1 MSGRAAQA
9 PVPGVP
15 VPLVEVL
22 EVPDPV
28 IVVVV
33 VVATGVAGALG
44 LCELPV
50 LGWVVLPLLPE
61 LPVVSGPVTPDGVAE
76 PLTGWDAP
84 VEASVPGAAEFVPA
98 PPPAIGVW
106 VAPGSVMLEGFGVAA
121 PELTD
126 AGGVTVARAF
136 RPAGVF
142 RRGWGATDTTIRTG
156 TSLVA
161 AACAEI
167 VPE

>member
-9 PVPGVP
+9 PVPDVP

-28 IVVVV
+28 MVV
-33 VVATGVAGALG
+33 VVATGVPGALG

-61 LPVVSGPVTPDGVAE
+61 LLPVVSGPVAPDGVAE
-76 PLTGWDAP
+76 PLTGWAVP
-84 VEASVPGAAEFVPA
+84 VEAPLPGVAEFVPA

-106 VAPGSVMLEGFGVAA
+106 LAPGTVMLDGFGLAA
-121 PELTD
+121 PGLTD

-142 RRGWGATDTTIRTG
+142 RRGWGATDTTVRIG

-161 AACAEI
+161 AACAET